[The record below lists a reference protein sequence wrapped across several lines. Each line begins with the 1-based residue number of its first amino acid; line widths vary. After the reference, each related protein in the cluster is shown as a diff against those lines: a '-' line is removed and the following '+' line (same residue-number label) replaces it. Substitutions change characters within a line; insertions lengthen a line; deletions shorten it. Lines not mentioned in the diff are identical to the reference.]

1 MAISGARNTARG
13 RPRVNATPVNVRLPP
28 AELDALDAWIATQP
42 EPRPTRPT
50 AGLASDASGKQAGL
64 SISKVERVLEQESG
78 PAAAVGNAHP
88 RTKPPGAG

>member
-1 MAISGARNTARG
+1 M
-13 RPRVNATPVNVRLPP
+13 NATPVNVRLPP

-42 EPRPTRPT
+42 EPRPTRPEAVRRLMT

-64 SISKVERVLEQESG
+64 SIAKVERVLEQESG